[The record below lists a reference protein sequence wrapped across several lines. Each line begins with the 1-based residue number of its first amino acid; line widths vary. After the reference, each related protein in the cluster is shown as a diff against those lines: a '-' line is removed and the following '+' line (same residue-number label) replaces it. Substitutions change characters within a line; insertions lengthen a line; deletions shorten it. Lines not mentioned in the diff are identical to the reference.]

1 VPFVADKIFPIM
13 QYLDQEKRARTGLT
27 NQSGGLDPDQ
37 ISNVAAST
45 ANIVSE
51 AGLAQSE
58 MMIRTLAKGGIKDA
72 FASLLKLVIIHTNRE
87 QNVKINGQW
96 QSYDPR
102 AWNVDMTCI
111 VNVGIGGASKQRA
124 LAMMSNI
131 LALQEKIFANFG
143 ADNPFVKPDQVYNVL
158 EKITEAAGLPS
169 ATPYF
174 TRPDPAEIQAKLEA
188 QKAVPS
194 PEQLKMQQEMEIE
207 KYKADRQTDVETA
220 QLIADQEIVSAELQA
235 AIAIEQEKAKNT
247 LALENKRIMK
257 DLSIHNDKMDLEY
270 LKLNKVS

>member
-1 VPFVADKIFPIM
+1 
-13 QYLDQEKRARTGLT
+13 
-27 NQSGGLDPDQ
+27 
-37 ISNVAAST
+37 
-45 ANIVSE
+45 
-51 AGLAQSE
+51 
-58 MMIRTLAKGGIKDA
+58 
-72 FASLLKLVIIHTNRE
+72 
-87 QNVKINGQW
+87 
-96 QSYDPR
+96 
-102 AWNVDMTCI
+102 
-111 VNVGIGGASKQRA
+111 
-124 LAMMSNI
+124 MMSNI